1 MSPSEAVAFYRVNA
15 GHCIE
20 IVRHISDPDTKASL
34 IVRAQA
40 WLALADHTEKYGE
53 ITLVYET
60 PWPRKNLQ
68 QVARQHQPQSEE
80 N

>member
-1 MSPSEAVAFYRVNA
+1 VSPSEAVAFYRVNA

-40 WLALADHTEKYGE
+40 WLELADHTEKYGE

-60 PWPRKNLQ
+60 PWPRKDLQ
-68 QVARQHQPQSEE
+68 QVARQHQSHSEE
-80 N
+80 D

>member
-1 MSPSEAVAFYRVNA
+1 VSPSEAVAVYRVNA

-34 IVRAQA
+34 IVMAQA

-60 PWPRKNLQ
+60 PWPRMELQ

-80 N
+80 D